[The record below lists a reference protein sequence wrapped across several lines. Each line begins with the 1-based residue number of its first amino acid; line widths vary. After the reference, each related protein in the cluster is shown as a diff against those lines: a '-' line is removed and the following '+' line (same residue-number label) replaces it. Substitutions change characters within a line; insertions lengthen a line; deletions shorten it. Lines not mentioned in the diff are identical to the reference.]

1 MPLPNHQ
8 FVILQFPELIR
19 TAQFELI
26 MLPIDLEVGRIN
38 DACACSPGDHFLG
51 LSFADLEIVIEKTS
65 RIDWHGF
72 PAFADVLNRE
82 IREFDFL
89 AGPVFY
95 PRPVRSLL
103 FGRWMSAADRTGKSQ
118 QTANQG
124 DESRIIFHCQEI
136 SELFGNDGSD
146 RSIVTR
152 GNLSSSQ
159 IVFCGANGRVVKDRK
174 SVV

>member
-1 MPLPNHQ
+1 
-8 FVILQFPELIR
+8 
-19 TAQFELI
+19 
-26 MLPIDLEVGRIN
+26 MLPIDLEVRRIN
-38 DACACSPGDHFLG
+38 DACACSPRDHFLG

-103 FGRWMSAADRTGKSQ
+103 FGRCMSADQ
-118 QTANQG
+118 E
-124 DESRIIFHCQEI
+124 DESRIIFH
-136 SELFGNDGSD
+136 
-146 RSIVTR
+146 V
-152 GNLSSSQ
+152 
-159 IVFCGANGRVVKDRK
+159 RK
-174 SVV
+174 